1 MIFPTTKAEM
11 KSRGWEHCDVIIVS
25 GDAFVDHPS
34 FGPAIIAR
42 VLEAQGYKVGVL
54 DQPDW
59 RDPESVK
66 ALGEPRL
73 CFAVTAG
80 NIDSMVAHY
89 TVNHKKR
96 SDDVYSPGGKA
107 GRRPNRASI
116 VYTNLVR
123 SAYKDV
129 PVILGGVEASL
140 RRMAHYDYWTD
151 KVRRSILIDAKADL
165 LIYGMGELPVKEVVK
180 RLDAGISVRDINDV
194 PGTVC
199 RVDEVEKNG
208 IELPSFEEVQKDKKA
223 FNAMTRLQYENRVFP
238 YGKDLY
244 QRHGDQL
251 LKINAPAKP
260 LSTKEMDAVY
270 ALPYTMKPH
279 PKYKEPIPAF
289 EQIKDSIT
297 SHRGCFGN
305 CAFCAITFHQGPR
318 VQSRSKQ
325 SVLSQV
331 KATAKDSDFRGT
343 ITDIGG
349 PTANMYGIHCA
360 IGGCKDMNCLH
371 PEICE
376 HLVVDDQERYVQL
389 LKEASKTPGVNH
401 VFIASGLRHDLALA
415 NEKAMEQMVITYTG
429 GHLKIAPEHLVDKVT
444 RIMNKPPGNVYMRF
458 LDKFRQFSK
467 KAGKE
472 QYIVPYFIS
481 GHPGCTDED
490 MMQLQTM
497 LKGSN
502 HKLQQAADFYPT
514 PMTLATAMYH
524 TGRHPLTG
532 EKVHVPKTAKE
543 KLRQFGM
550 MMWHRQA
557 RPTERKKVADSSKR
571 QRRGAKVKSKK

>member
-1 MIFPTTKAEM
+1 MAKL
-11 KSRGWEHCDVIIVS
+11 GWQQCDVIIIS

-42 VLEAQGYKVGVL
+42 VLENEGYKVGIL

-59 RDPESVK
+59 NDPAS
-66 ALGEPRL
+66 AMRLGAPRL
-73 CFAVTAG
+73 CFAVSAG

-89 TVNHKKR
+89 TVNRKKR
-96 SDDVYSPGGKA
+96 SDDAYTPGGKA

-116 VYTNLVR
+116 VYTNLIR

-151 KVRRSILIDAKADL
+151 KIRRSILIDAKADL
-165 LIYGMGELPVKEVVK
+165 LVYGMGERQIKEIIK
-180 RLDAGISVRDINDV
+180 RLDSGTPVRDICDI

-199 RVDEVEKNG
+199 RVNEIDGNC
-208 IELPSFEEVQKDKKA
+208 IELPSFEDVKKDKKA
-223 FNAMTRLQYENRVFP
+223 FNFMTRLQYENRVFP
-238 YGKDLY
+238 YAKDLC
-244 QRHGDQL
+244 QRHGDQII
-251 LKINAPAKP
+251 KINAPAKP
-260 LSTKEMDAVY
+260 LSTKEMDAIY
-270 ALPYTMKPH
+270 DLPYTRKPH
-279 PKYKEPIPAF
+279 PRHKEKIPAY

-318 VQSRSKQ
+318 VQSRSSN
-325 SVLSQV
+325 SVLREV
-331 KATAKDSDFRGT
+331 RNMASDPDFKGT
-343 ITDIGG
+343 ISDIGG

-360 IGGCKDMNCLH
+360 IGGCKEMNCLH

-376 HLVVDDQERYVQL
+376 HLIVDDQEKYVKL
-389 LKEASKTPGVNH
+389 LKDASKVPGIKH
-401 VFIASGLRHDLALA
+401 VYIASGLRHDLALTD
-415 NEKAMEQMVITYTG
+415 EKAMEKMVTTFTG
-429 GHLKIAPEHLVDKVT
+429 GHLKIAPEHLVDNVT
-444 RIMNKPPGNVYMRF
+444 RIMNKPPGKIYLRF
-458 LDKFRQFSK
+458 LEKFKQFSK
-467 KAGKE
+467 RAGKE

-490 MMQLQTM
+490 MMQLQKM
-497 LKGSN
+497 LKSSN

-514 PMTLATAMYH
+514 PMTLATAMYY
-524 TGRHPLTG
+524 TGFHPLTG
-532 EKVHVPKTAKE
+532 EKVFVPRTARE

-550 MMWHRQA
+550 MMWHRN
-557 RPTERKKVADSSKR
+557 KKDKKQTPRTKR
-571 QRRGAKVKSKK
+571 

>member
-1 MIFPTTKAEM
+1 MTKL
-11 KSRGWEHCDVIIVS
+11 GWEQCDVIIVS

-42 VLEAQGYKVGVL
+42 VLEAEGYKVGIL

-59 RDPESVK
+59 NDPHS
-66 ALGEPRL
+66 AMRLGAPRL

-96 SDDVYSPGGKA
+96 SDDAYTPGGKA

-123 SAYKDV
+123 SVYKDV

-140 RRMAHYDYWTD
+140 RRMAHYDFWSN
-151 KVRRSILIDAKADL
+151 KVRRSILIDSKADL
-165 LIYGMGELPVKEVVK
+165 LIYGMGELPVKDVVK
-180 RLDAGISVRDINDV
+180 RLDAGTAIREIRDI

-199 RVDEVEKNG
+199 RVDDVRG
-208 IELPSFEEVQKDKKA
+208 IELPSYEEVEKDKQA
-223 FNAMTRLQYENRVFP
+223 FNTMTRLQYENRVFP
-238 YGKDLY
+238 YAKDLY
-244 QRHGDQL
+244 QRHGDQI
-251 LKINAPAKP
+251 LKINIPAKP
-260 LSTKEMDAVY
+260 LSTKEMDAIY
-270 ALPYTMKPH
+270 DLPYSMKPH
-279 PKYKEPIPAF
+279 PKYNDKIPAF

-318 VQSRSKQ
+318 VQSRSKD
-325 SVLSQV
+325 SVLKQA
-331 KATAKDSDFRGT
+331 KNMAKDPDFKGT
-343 ITDIGG
+343 ISDIGG

-376 HLVVDDQERYVQL
+376 HLIVDDQDKYVQL
-389 LKEASKTPGVNH
+389 LKETSKTPGVKH

-415 NEKAMEQMVITYTG
+415 DEKAMEQMVTTYTG
-429 GHLKIAPEHLVDKVT
+429 GHLKIAPEHLVDNVT
-444 RIMNKPPGNVYMRF
+444 RIMNKPPGGVYMKF
-458 LDKFRQFSK
+458 LEKFKQFSK
-467 KAGKE
+467 KAGKQ

-490 MMQLQTM
+490 MMQLQKM

-524 TGRHPLTG
+524 TGYHPLTG

-550 MMWHRQA
+550 MMWHRKTRDKSQKP
-557 RPTERKKVADSSKR
+557 RDKSQKPRNKR
-571 QRRGAKVKSKK
+571 

>member
-1 MIFPTTKAEM
+1 MIFPTDKNEM
-11 KSRGWEHCDVIIVS
+11 MNLGWDACDVIIVS

-42 VLEAQGYKVGVL
+42 VLEAEGYKVGIL
-54 DQPDW
+54 DQPEW
-59 RDPESVK
+59 NDPHS
-66 ALGEPRL
+66 AMRLGAPRL

-96 SDDVYSPGGKA
+96 SDDAYTPGGKA

-123 SAYKDV
+123 SVYKDV
-129 PVILGGVEASL
+129 PVVLGGVEASL
-140 RRMAHYDYWTD
+140 RRMAHYDFWTN
-151 KVRRSILIDAKADL
+151 KVRRSILIDSKADL
-165 LIYGMGELPVKEVVK
+165 LVYGMGERPIKEVIK
-180 RLDAGISVRDINDV
+180 RLDAGTPVREILDV
-194 PGTVC
+194 PATVC
-199 RVDEVEKNG
+199 RVNDVRG
-208 IELPSFEEVQKDKKA
+208 IELPSYEEVEKDKQA
-223 FNAMTRLQYENRVFP
+223 FNTMTRLHYENRVFP
-238 YGKDLY
+238 YAKDLY
-244 QRHGDQL
+244 QRHGDQI
-251 LKINAPAKP
+251 LKINIPAKP
-260 LSTKEMDAVY
+260 LSTKEMDAIY
-270 ALPYTMKPH
+270 DLPYSMKPH
-279 PKYKEPIPAF
+279 PKYNDKIPAF

-318 VQSRSKQ
+318 VQSRSKA
-325 SVLSQV
+325 SVLKQV
-331 KATAKDSDFRGT
+331 KDMANDPGFKGT
-343 ITDIGG
+343 ISDIGG

-376 HLVVDDQERYVQL
+376 HLIVDDQEKYVQL
-389 LKEASKTPGVNH
+389 LKEASNVAGVKN

-415 NEKAMEQMVITYTG
+415 NESAMDQMVTTYTG
-429 GHLKIAPEHLVDKVT
+429 GHLKIAPEHLVDNVT
-444 RIMNKPPGNVYMRF
+444 RIMNKPPGKVYMKF
-458 LDKFRQFSK
+458 LEKFRQFSK

-490 MMQLQTM
+490 MMQLQKM
-497 LKGSN
+497 LKNSK

-524 TGRHPLTG
+524 TGYHPLTG

-550 MMWHRQA
+550 MMWHRQPKA
-557 RPTERKKVADSSKR
+557 GGRQKAKLKK
-571 QRRGAKVKSKK
+571 

>member
-1 MIFPTTKAEM
+1 M
-11 KSRGWEHCDVIIVS
+11 KILRWETCDVIIVS

-42 VLEAQGYKVGVL
+42 VLEKEGYKVGII

-59 RDPESVK
+59 NDPESVMR
-66 ALGEPRL
+66 LGAPRL

-89 TVNHKKR
+89 TVNRKKR
-96 SDDVYSPGGKA
+96 SDDAYTPGGKA

-116 VYTNLVR
+116 VYTNLIR

-129 PVILGGVEASL
+129 PVMLGGVEASL
-140 RRMAHYDYWTD
+140 RRMAHYDYWSN

-165 LIYGMGELPVKEVVK
+165 LIYGMGELPVKEVIK
-180 RLDAGISVRDINDV
+180 KLENGIPVRDIKDV

-199 RVDEVEKNG
+199 RVSETAKEG

-223 FNAMTRLQYENRVFP
+223 FNFMTRLQYENRVFP
-238 YGKDLY
+238 YAKDLF
-244 QRHGDQL
+244 QQHGSQTI
-251 LKINAPAKP
+251 KINAPAKP
-260 LSTKEMDAVY
+260 LSTKEMDAIY
-270 ALPYTMKPH
+270 SLPYTRKPH
-279 PKYKEPIPAF
+279 PRHTEKIPAF

-318 VQSRSKQ
+318 VQSRSAK
-325 SVLSQV
+325 SVLGE
-331 KATAKDSDFRGT
+331 ARNLAKDPDFKGT
-343 ITDIGG
+343 ISDIGG

-376 HLVVDDQERYVQL
+376 HLIVEDQEKYIRL
-389 LKEASKTPGVNH
+389 LKEASKVPGIKH
-401 VFIASGLRHDLALA
+401 VYIASGLRHDLALA
-415 NEKAMEQMVITYTG
+415 DEKAMEKMVTEFTG
-429 GHLKIAPEHLVDKVT
+429 GHLKIAPEHLVDNVT
-444 RIMNKPPGNVYMRF
+444 RIMNKPPGKVYLRF
-458 LDKFRQFSK
+458 LEKFGQFSK
-467 KAGKE
+467 RAGKE

-490 MMQLQTM
+490 MIQLQKM
-497 LKGSN
+497 LKSSN

-514 PMTLATAMYH
+514 PMTLATAMYY
-524 TGRHPLTG
+524 TGFHPLTG
-532 EKVHVPKTAKE
+532 EKVFVPRTAKE
-543 KLRQFGM
+543 KLHQFGM
-550 MMWHRQA
+550 MMWHRNK
-557 RPTERKKVADSSKR
+557 RPKKQTPR
-571 QRRGAKVKSKK
+571 TNR

>member
-1 MIFPTTKAEM
+1 M
-11 KSRGWEHCDVIIVS
+11 KILRWETCDVIIVS

-42 VLEAQGYKVGVL
+42 VLEKEGYKVGII

-59 RDPESVK
+59 NDPESVMR
-66 ALGEPRL
+66 LGAPRL

-89 TVNHKKR
+89 TVNRKKR
-96 SDDVYSPGGKA
+96 SDDAYTPGGKA

-116 VYTNLVR
+116 VYTNLIR

-129 PVILGGVEASL
+129 PVMLGGVEASL
-140 RRMAHYDYWTD
+140 RRMAHYDYWSN

-165 LIYGMGELPVKEVVK
+165 LIYGMGELPVKEVIK
-180 RLDAGISVRDINDV
+180 KLENGIPVRDIKDV

-199 RVDEVEKNG
+199 RVSETAKEG
-208 IELPSFEEVQKDKKA
+208 IELPSFEEVQKNKKA
-223 FNAMTRLQYENRVFP
+223 FNFMNRLQYENRVFP
-238 YGKDLY
+238 YAKDLF
-244 QRHGDQL
+244 QQHGSQTI
-251 LKINAPAKP
+251 KINAPAKP
-260 LSTKEMDAVY
+260 LSTKEMDAIY
-270 ALPYTMKPH
+270 SLPYTRKPH
-279 PKYKEPIPAF
+279 PRHTEKIPAF

-318 VQSRSKQ
+318 VQSRSAK
-325 SVLSQV
+325 SVLGE
-331 KATAKDSDFRGT
+331 ARNLAKDPDFKGT
-343 ITDIGG
+343 ISDIGG

-376 HLVVDDQERYVQL
+376 HLIVEDQEKYIRL
-389 LKEASKTPGVNH
+389 LKEASKVPGIKH
-401 VFIASGLRHDLALA
+401 VYIASGLRHDLALA
-415 NEKAMEQMVITYTG
+415 DEKAMEKMVTEFTG
-429 GHLKIAPEHLVDKVT
+429 GHLKIAPEHLVDNVT
-444 RIMNKPPGNVYMRF
+444 RIMNKPPGKVYLRF
-458 LDKFRQFSK
+458 LEKFGQFSK
-467 KAGKE
+467 RAGKE

-490 MMQLQTM
+490 MIQLQKM
-497 LKGSN
+497 LKSSN

-514 PMTLATAMYH
+514 PMTLATAMYY
-524 TGRHPLTG
+524 TGFHPLTG
-532 EKVHVPKTAKE
+532 EKIFVPRTAKE

-550 MMWHRQA
+550 MMWHRNK
-557 RPTERKKVADSSKR
+557 RPKKQTPR
-571 QRRGAKVKSKK
+571 TNR